1 MGGESGNDAEKPHTK
16 AHMCVL
22 LMCNPIPIIL
32 LCILSVFHLYL
43 LLYLNLYLYLY
54 LKKPHTQ
61 AHMCVLL
68 MCNPTPHPD
77 GIKIAKKSCMW
88 CQIKHKKEFKN
99 QILKFW
105 LGWCIHICLKSESV
119 CFRSVYKMWN
129 APHVLAEISFYPLK
143 NAARGCLDSQLT
155 PPKSLGLPQIAGICL
170 RCQPPPRISGR
181 YISPLT
187 AMAFSSSY
195 LVRRIPEGSHG
206 KSGTQFQPQQLWSKV

>member
-1 MGGESGNDAEKPHTK
+1 MHF
-16 AHMCVL
+16 V
-22 LMCNPIPIIL
+22 
-32 LCILSVFHLYL
+32 CISSVFVFVFEFVFVFVSEE
-43 LLYLNLYLYLY
+43 
-54 LKKPHTQ
+54 T
-61 AHMCVLL
+61 
-68 MCNPTPHPD
+68 THPSTHVRPPNVQPNSASRWN
-77 GIKIAKKSCMW
+77 KNCKKSCMW

-105 LGWCIHICLKSESV
+105 LGWYIHICLKSESV

-143 NAARGCLDSQLT
+143 KSARGCLDSQLT

-206 KSGTQFQPQQLWSKV
+206 KSGTQLQPQQLWSKV